1 MTKLVDI
8 EELRKKK
15 SERKYVCEGKRL
27 EDCNEVT
34 VKKYKEAVYFGEVNM
49 ECKKE
54 GKGVM
59 LYTNGR
65 VYEGEFVDN
74 FK

>member
-1 MTKLVDI
+1 M
-8 EELRKKK
+8 
-15 SERKYVCEGKRL
+15 
-27 EDCNEVT
+27 T
-34 VKKYKEAVYFGEVNM
+34 VKKYKEAVYFGEIGS
-49 ECKKE
+49 ESKKE